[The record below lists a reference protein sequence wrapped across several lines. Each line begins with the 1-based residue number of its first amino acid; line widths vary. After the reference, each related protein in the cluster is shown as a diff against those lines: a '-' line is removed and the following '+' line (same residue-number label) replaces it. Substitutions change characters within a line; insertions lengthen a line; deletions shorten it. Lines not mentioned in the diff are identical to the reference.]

1 MKCEEVI
8 EIARM
13 ADVGFGNSGGIMGNC
28 LVGLSAIEAAFNE
41 VERRTIEKCAQVAD
55 GADKYNRHI
64 SREIAAGI
72 RALANQQEKQ

>member
-1 MKCEEVI
+1 MKREEVI
-8 EIARM
+8 EIRQ
-13 ADVGFGNSGGIMGNC
+13 SS
-28 LVGLSAIEAAFNE
+28 LVTYKGYQHIDLDAFANE
-41 VERRTIEKCAQVAD
+41 VERRTIERCAEVAD